1 MAGIILTS
9 IRWRTL
15 VAAATLLIAAI
26 TTSAN
31 AQNVVAIINGEP
43 ITALDIEQRSKF
55 IALSI
60 HKTPPRQEVLDELI
74 NEKLKVREARRWG
87 LESTDSEVDTA
98 FGTMAGRLRLSAD
111 QLTRTL
117 ASSGISDK
125 TLKTKIRADLVW
137 QQLVRGRFQS
147 TFQID
152 DKDITNAIEG
162 KKTTEPDAATTDY
175 TLRPILFLVPP
186 GAGEAAFE
194 GRRREAEALRGRFR
208 GCADGLPSARSLRDV
223 TVRDPVTRSSADVP
237 PELRKIL
244 DGIPVG
250 QLTPP
255 ERTRLGVEMIA
266 ICDKRE
272 SKSET
277 LAKRQARDSVIAE
290 RFEQQSKRYLQDL
303 RRGALIEYR

>member
-1 MAGIILTS
+1 MSGIIPTA
-9 IRWRTL
+9 INWR
-15 VAAATLLIAAI
+15 VLLIAAAVLVP
-26 TTSAN
+26 TTVTAI
-31 AQNVVAIINGEP
+31 AQNVAAIVNGEP

-60 HKTPPRQEVLDELI
+60 HKSPPRQEVLDELI
-74 NEKLKVREARRWG
+74 NEKLKVREAKRFG

-98 FGTMAGRLRLSAD
+98 FGTMAGRLRMSAD

-152 DKDITNAIEG
+152 DKDITTAIEG
-162 KKTTEPDAATTDY
+162 KKTSEPDAATIDY

-186 GAGEAAFE
+186 GAGETAFD

-208 GCADGLPSARSLRDV
+208 GCGDGLPAARSLRDV

-237 PELRKIL
+237 PEMRKIL

-277 LAKRQARDSVIAE
+277 LAKRQARDSVMAE
-290 RFEQQSKRYLQDL
+290 RFEQQSKRYLQEV